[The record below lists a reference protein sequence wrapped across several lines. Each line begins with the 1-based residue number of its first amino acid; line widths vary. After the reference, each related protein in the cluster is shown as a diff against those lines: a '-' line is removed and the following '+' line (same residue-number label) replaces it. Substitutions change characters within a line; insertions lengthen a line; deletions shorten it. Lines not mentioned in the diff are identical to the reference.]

1 MAGSE
6 RIAKSHAKGQ
16 TLDEAR
22 KINLSLTELGR
33 CIKEL
38 IEGKSHVPYRNSRL
52 TFFLKESLGGNSVT
66 TLICTISR
74 QHRHYEESVQTMHF
88 AARAKKIKNKV
99 VSNIILSPQELEKQ
113 VALFKKEVHVLMK

>member
-1 MAGSE
+1 M
-6 RIAKSHAKGQ
+6 
-16 TLDEAR
+16 
-22 KINLSLTELGR
+22 
-33 CIKEL
+33 
-38 IEGKSHVPYRNSRL
+38 PYRNSKL

-113 VALFKKEVHVLMK
+113 VSLFKKEVHVLMK